1 MIAIILIIVLSLIS
15 IAAITIIVAQ
25 NTACKECPF
34 KQTCDKLISQE
45 QLKLCQQII
54 RKTKNEEK

>member
-34 KQTCDKLISQE
+34 KQTCD
-45 QLKLCQQII
+45 
-54 RKTKNEEK
+54 N